1 MEIDYVEMRDE
12 EQMLD
17 SGTDALFFDSGFFMK
32 VKVLEIFQISNE
44 VVGFSLLVCSSFF
57 GSIFNMPRIEYFS
70 FEDNQKMDFKVS
82 GILERHTLD
91 KRRLTFHHLDMHL
104 IFGEE
109 ILSKF
114 DKKALNLEDI
124 ILNQELV

>member
-1 MEIDYVEMRDE
+1 MEINYVEIRDKH
-12 EQMLD
+12 QMLN

-32 VKVLEIFQISNE
+32 VKVLEIVQISNE
-44 VVGFSLLVCSSFF
+44 VVGISLLVRSSFF

-70 FEDNQKMDFKVS
+70 FEDNQKRDFKVS
-82 GILERHTLD
+82 GILERHALD
-91 KRRLTFHHLDMHL
+91 KRRLTFHNLDMHL
-104 IFGEE
+104 IFGDE